1 MIVLPLIVVVVLI
14 VGIFINDNN
23 IIDNIIKY
31 KQLQNEID
39 EMEKRIEAKREN
51 IDELEYRY
59 EAPMDDEYIESVAK
73 SELDLVNPDDII
85 VYKDVFGNE

>member
-1 MIVLPLIVVVVLI
+1 MLAVVI
-14 VGIFINDNN
+14 TVGIFIDDNN

-31 KQLQNEID
+31 NQLQNEIE
-39 EMEKRIEAKREN
+39 EMKERIEAKRDE

-59 EAPMDDEYIESVAK
+59 EAPMDDGYIESVAK

-85 VYKDVFGNE
+85 VYKDIYGN